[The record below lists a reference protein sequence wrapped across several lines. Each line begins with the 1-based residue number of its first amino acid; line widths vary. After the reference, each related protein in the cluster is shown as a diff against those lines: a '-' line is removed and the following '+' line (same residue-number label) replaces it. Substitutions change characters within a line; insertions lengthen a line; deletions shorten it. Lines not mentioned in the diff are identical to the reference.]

1 MAANAFDTLDA
12 ARRLKAAGIEAEHAE
27 AIVGVMGRSVNQLV
41 TVEHFNAELAK
52 LHARIDSVNSGL
64 HADITEL
71 HARIDGVEA
80 TVWELGA
87 DLRAD
92 NLRSHLISV
101 GVMIA
106 AIALAT
112 TILGFI
118 MTQGGGV

>member
-1 MAANAFDTLDA
+1 MAATAFDTLDA
-12 ARRLKAAGIEAEHAE
+12 ARSLKAAGIEAEHAE

-41 TVEHFNAELAK
+41 TVEHFDAEVAK
-52 LHARIDSVNSGL
+52 V
-64 HADITEL
+64 

-80 TVWELGA
+80 SVRTLRT

-106 AIALAT
+106 ANALLMG
-112 TILGFI
+112 ILGVVLTYI
-118 MTQGGGV
+118 GTV